1 MLCQFATC
9 ADGIVVVDV
18 EHFVYQRGIIGL
30 GHETCTNALNLMRT
44 ALTTV
49 ENRRREG
56 LYGNNLY
63 VGILLLE
70 VFGNTADGSSCAY
83 TGNEDIYLS
92 IGILPDLRTG
102 CGIVACWIGTVFKLL
117 QDDTAWYA
125 VAQFFGDAEQRG
137 ILKPGATK
145 YLKDWS
151 AEPRHR
157 MPSPDCG
164 VRCSLFRAW

>member
-1 MLCQFATC
+1 
-9 ADGIVVVDV
+9 
-18 EHFVYQRGIIGL
+18 
-30 GHETCTNALNLMRT
+30 MRT

-70 VFGNTADGSSCAY
+70 VFGNTADGPSCAY

-92 IGILPDLRTG
+92 IGVLPDLRTG

-117 QDDTAWYA
+117 AESEMQKEWEETEAKLGTMRA
-125 VAQFFGDAEQRG
+125 V
-137 ILKPGATK
+137 IIK
-145 YLKDWS
+145 
-151 AEPRHR
+151 
-157 MPSPDCG
+157 
-164 VRCSLFRAW
+164 